1 LCYYALLFPVS
12 HEEETSGAIMSVR
25 RLWNELLGRRMTR
38 RLKDFLLP
46 DLVWNQEIYGSLLQR
61 YVSER
66 VRWLDAGCGWRI
78 LGEDLENIENS
89 LAETAGMVVG
99 TDLEFGAL
107 AKHRNI
113 TRRVCATLDALPF
126 PDQAFDLVT
135 CNMVVEHLADPK
147 TSLGEMVRL
156 VSPNGRLVI
165 HTPNLL
171 NYLVFA
177 NHIVGKMLPRKLVLR
192 LVQASDKRGESDIF
206 PTYYRANS
214 VTKLRQLFEAFSLRL
229 ESTRILTSPQ
239 PYFRFFAPLAF
250 LELLWMRIT
259 MSWIPDFGATILVV
273 SRVPKEATAPA
284 HSVAA

>member
-1 LCYYALLFPVS
+1 
-12 HEEETSGAIMSVR
+12 MSAR
-25 RLWNELLGRRMTR
+25 RLWDELLGRRMTR
-38 RLKDFLLP
+38 RLKDLLLP
-46 DLVWNQEIYGSLLQR
+46 DLVWNQEIYGKLLQR
-61 YVSER
+61 YVSKS

-78 LGEDLENIENS
+78 LGEDLENIEDS
-89 LAETAGMVVG
+89 LAAAAGMVVG
-99 TDLEFGAL
+99 TDLKFGAL

-113 TRRVCATLDALPF
+113 ACRVCATLDALPF

-135 CNMVVEHLADPK
+135 CNMVVEHLPDPK
-147 TSLGEMVRL
+147 TSLAEMVRL

-171 NYLVFA
+171 NCLVFA
-177 NHIVGKMLPRKLVLR
+177 NHIVGKILPRKIVVR

-214 VTKLRQLFEAFSLRL
+214 VTKLRRLFEEFDLRE
-229 ESTRILTSPQ
+229 ESTRILTAPQ

-250 LELLWMRIT
+250 FELVWMRAT
-259 MSWIPDFGATILVV
+259 MSWVPGFGATILIA

-284 HSVAA
+284 NSVAA